1 MFRFFFTFLLPLIA
15 PVALYLAWNWI
26 QLRRIASGKRAEPTT
41 TFAEMPWLV
50 LAGAGVS
57 MLVVTLLA
65 FAVMGGGAEPG
76 SAYIPPHMENGKL
89 VPAETR

>member
-1 MFRFFFTFLLPLIA
+1 MFRLFFTFVLPLIA
-15 PVALYLAWNWI
+15 PALLYLAWNWI
-26 QLRRIASGKRAEPTT
+26 QLRRIASGKRAEPTP

-65 FAVMGGGAEPG
+65 FALMGGGAKPG
-76 SAYIPPHMENGKL
+76 SVYVPPHMEDGKL
-89 VPAETR
+89 VPAEMR